1 MNYIKILQY
10 TKKWLRRLII
20 AFMLGFAN
28 AINMDVKSVDESLF
42 KIEETDKKL

>member
-1 MNYIKILQY
+1 MNYLKIVHY
-10 TKKWLRRLII
+10 TKKWLLRLVI

-28 AINMDVKSVDESLF
+28 AIHMNVKSVDESLF